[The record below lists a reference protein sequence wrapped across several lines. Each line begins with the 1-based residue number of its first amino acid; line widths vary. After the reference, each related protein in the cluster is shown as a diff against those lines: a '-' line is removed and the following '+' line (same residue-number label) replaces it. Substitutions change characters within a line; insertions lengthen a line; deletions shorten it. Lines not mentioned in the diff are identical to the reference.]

1 MTTEAIDEKLH
12 ALPARPGA
20 YLFRN
25 RAGQVLYVG
34 KAASLRSRV
43 RSYFGSQ
50 RGFSPKTVSL
60 VEAVDDMEIIV
71 TDTEIEALLLE
82 INLIK
87 RHRPRYNIMFRDD
100 KQYLYI
106 KITTGETYP
115 RVFTTRKITRD
126 GSRYFGPFTSAKAL
140 RQTLKLLNRLFPY
153 RTCALDM
160 DKEWDRPC
168 LKYHIDLCNGP
179 CIRVVTPEVYRGVID
194 QTVDFLEGR
203 ADFVVEKMRESMSI
217 AALDLRFEAA
227 ALIRDRI
234 KSIEKVIVEQK
245 MVDPQR
251 GNRDVVGIA
260 RDGREAMTQ
269 VLAVRNGKVVGQ
281 ETFRLKVTG
290 GETDEDVASEFVR
303 EYYNRAPEVPRE
315 ILLPVEVDDR
325 EILTAWLE
333 GLRRGAV
340 RLRVPKRGV
349 LKRLIKLAEANAAE
363 SLEADRTILL
373 NSSRRLRHALL
384 ELGQALDLPRLP
396 RRIEC
401 YDISHI
407 QGSLTVASMVVF
419 EDGVPKKG
427 KYRRFKI
434 KGSTNDDFASM
445 REVIGRRFKRLMDAD
460 MTTDGERLGIRA
472 LKRVPLADFDPTSPL
487 PEDVEESTGTSKEW
501 NSLPDLV
508 LLDGGKGQLSA
519 ALTAMHDAGAPD
531 MPTAAIAKKRE
542 ELFMPGN
549 PSPILLPASSDGL
562 HLLQRIRDEAHR
574 FAVSFHIRLRTKA
587 GRRSILDEIPGIGPR
602 RKRALYK
609 HFGSLNRIRE
619 ADVEELSSVKG
630 MSKSAATALKQSL

>member
-126 GSRYFGPFTSAKAL
+126 GSRYFGPYTSVKAL

-179 CIRVVTPEVYRGVID
+179 CIRVVTPDVYRGVID

-217 AALDLRFEAA
+217 AALDLKFEAA

-315 ILLPVEVDDR
+315 ILLPVQVDDR
-325 EILTAWLE
+325 EILTTWLE

-460 MTTDGERLGIRA
+460 MTTEGERLGIRA